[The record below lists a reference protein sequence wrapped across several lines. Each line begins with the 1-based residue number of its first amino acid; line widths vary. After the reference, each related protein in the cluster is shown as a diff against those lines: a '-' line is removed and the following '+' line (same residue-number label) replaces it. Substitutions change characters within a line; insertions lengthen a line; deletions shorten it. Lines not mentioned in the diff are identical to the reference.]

1 MAKKTSKKK
10 KSAKRGSGVKAF
22 FTVFFTVFLVVF
34 MIGVITAGTVALTV
48 FGDLGLIRTK
58 DTKDV
63 EDEVANVDY
72 LDLENYLTNQAK
84 TTIIYKYD
92 STGTLVEDTRLHG
105 SENRLIASLDEIP
118 LYTQR
123 AVIALEDERFYD
135 HKGVDWIGTV
145 RSVVTDLTGGHLQ
158 GGSTITQQLI
168 KNLTGENKRTIIRK
182 YREIKSA
189 LALERHFSKAQILE
203 GYLNTIYLDQGC
215 YGIKT
220 GAEYYFGKEVS
231 DLTLMESAILVSITN
246 APRKFDPILNYDN
259 NRGRAEHC
267 LNKMEELGFITA
279 EEHEKALKQKIE
291 FVGKLTKKDK
301 AGDESE
307 VSVTATEYQS
317 WYTDYIINQV
327 IKDLQATQPITASQA
342 WRMVYFGGLE
352 IISAVDDE
360 IQKKMDEIYRNRE
373 GLPEEDPDDPNPLQG
388 ASVVMDY
395 EGRILGI
402 AGALGPKVGNRVLS
416 YATGGD
422 PRNPGSSIKPLSAY
436 APAIDGK
443 FYKWSDYLPN
453 YGIEVSFSDDPWP
466 SNYHSN
472 YGSIDD
478 LRNLA
483 DAIAPSLNTIPAR
496 IVDHIGLSFC
506 YSYLRDRFH
515 LSTLDAEDEGLAALA
530 IGEFKYGV
538 TPLDMAA
545 AYAVFGNGGTYY
557 KPYCYY
563 EVRDAEGNVLLKPD
577 QNGQRAIGE
586 GTAEVMLHLLQQPVI
601 RSDGTVYPYKVDG
614 FTTFGKSGTSSSDWD
629 KWVVGGTPY
638 YVCASW
644 CGFKERKAITQYY
657 GRNPGGTLF
666 KEVMDSIHEGL
677 EDKDFERSSE
687 AVQRTYCCVSGGLAT
702 RACYDTATGWF
713 RIDDVPG
720 YCSYCENGYRPG
732 GSGEEGDEGGNPD
745 LPDDYIPTYR

>member
-1 MAKKTSKKK
+1 MAQKTSKKK
-10 KSAKRGSGVKAF
+10 KKAAKRGSGVKAF
-22 FTVFFTVFLVVF
+22 FTVFFTVLLVVF
-34 MIGVITAGTVALTV
+34 MIGVITAGAVALTV
-48 FGDLGLIRTK
+48 FGDLGLIKTK
-58 DTKDV
+58 DTKSV
-63 EDEVANVDY
+63 EEEVANVDY
-72 LDLENYLTNQAK
+72 MDLENYLTNQAK

-92 STGTLVEDTRLHG
+92 SDGELVEDARLHG

-123 AVIALEDERFYD
+123 AVVALEDERFDD

-145 RSVVTDLTGGHLQ
+145 RSIVTDLTGGDLQ

-168 KNLTGENKRTIIRK
+168 KNLTGDNKRTVVRK

-220 GAEYYFGKEVS
+220 GAEYYFGKSVS

-259 NRGRAEHC
+259 NRRRAEHC
-267 LNKMEELGFITA
+267 LNKMEELGFISP
-279 EEHEKALKQKIE
+279 EEHEKALKEKIE
-291 FVGKLTKKDK
+291 FVGKLSKKNKSEDE
-301 AGDESE
+301 ESE
-307 VSVTATEYQS
+307 VSVTASEYQS
-317 WYTDYIINQV
+317 WYTDYIINTV
-327 IKDLQATQPITASQA
+327 IEDLQKAQPITANQA

-352 IISAVDDE
+352 IISAVDDG
-360 IQKKMDEIYRNRE
+360 IQTAMDEIYATRK
-373 GLPEEDPDDPNPLQG
+373 GLPEEDEGDPNPLQG

-402 AGALGPKVGNRVLS
+402 AGALDPKTGNRVLS

-443 FYKWSDYLPN
+443 FYQWSDYLPN
-453 YGIEVSFSDDPWP
+453 YGISVSFSDDPWP

-472 YGSIDD
+472 YGAEDD

-506 YSYLRDRFH
+506 YSYVRDRFH
-515 LSTLDAEDEGLAALA
+515 LSTLDPQDEGLAALA
-530 IGEFKYGV
+530 IGEVTYGV

-563 EVRDAEGNVLLKPD
+563 EVRDSEGNVLLKPD
-577 QNGQRAIGE
+577 KTGQRAIAE
-586 GTAEVMLHLLQQPVI
+586 GTAEVMLHLLQCPVY
-601 RSDGTVYPYKVDG
+601 RGDGTVNPFRVDG
-614 FTTFGKSGTSSSDWD
+614 FTTYGKSGTSSSDWD

-644 CGFKERKAITQYY
+644 TGFKQRKPISQYY
-657 GRNPGGTLF
+657 GRNPAGTLF
-666 KEVMDSIHEGL
+666 KEVMDTIHEDL
-677 EDKDFERSSE
+677 EEKEFERSSE
-687 AVQRTYCCVSGGLAT
+687 AVPRTFCCITGGLASSS
-702 RACYDTATGWF
+702 CYDTETGWF
-713 RIDDVPG
+713 RVDDLPG
-720 YCSYCENGYRPG
+720 YCTACASGYRPG
-732 GSGEEGDEGGNPD
+732 GPDDPNNPSV
-745 LPDDYIPTYR
+745 PDDYVPTYR